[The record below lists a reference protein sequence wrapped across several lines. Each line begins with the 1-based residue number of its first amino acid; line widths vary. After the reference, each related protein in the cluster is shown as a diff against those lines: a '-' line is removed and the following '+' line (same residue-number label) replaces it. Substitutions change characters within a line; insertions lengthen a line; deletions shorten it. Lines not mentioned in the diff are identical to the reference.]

1 MHNPSSDSDSSY
13 WNMLFYCYHSEA
25 HKRHINSICRPSKRS
40 QPRAAAETD
49 ERCTTGENEIGACCR
64 ALGRNDDRCSTV
76 LFHMARLQRGVRTNT
91 GTLWLTSP
99 NTVGG
104 DWSETMI
111 VVFFCLF
118 VWQCSHQCPI
128 LNTALT
134 VSWRSHMG
142 VYIVY
147 TLSKGFAFG
156 LIIWFIQWLLEEN
169 DSAKTYSIKTM
180 CYLHPGSNAFHIED
194 YCVPTIRRKEHQ
206 AHKVYSVFVFTSSID
221 ENKENVLQDLHDCTS
236 FSRF

>member
-99 NTVGG
+99 NPVGG

-111 VVFFCLF
+111 VVFFLF
-118 VWQCSHQCPI
+118 VCLAMLSSVSDFEHCFNSVMEKSHGC
-128 LNTALT
+128 
-134 VSWRSHMG
+134 VHSVH
-142 VYIVY
+142 IV
-147 TLSKGFAFG
+147 
-156 LIIWFIQWLLEEN
+156 
-169 DSAKTYSIKTM
+169 
-180 CYLHPGSNAFHIED
+180 
-194 YCVPTIRRKEHQ
+194 
-206 AHKVYSVFVFTSSID
+206 
-221 ENKENVLQDLHDCTS
+221 
-236 FSRF
+236 